1 MDQPSSP
8 STRDAYDLWA
18 ATYDAFDNP
27 LVAQSDLALEELGG
41 AIRGASVLELGCGTG
56 RLASRL
62 LAAGA
67 RRYTGVDAS
76 PGMLQRAAALG
87 LADATWLGG
96 ELASPPVA
104 EASFELVLFC
114 LVLEHVRDLVPALSA
129 ARRALAPGG
138 QVVALELHP
147 ELAARGIGAHFE
159 HQGQTVRIDS
169 YAHDAAEL
177 RAACASAGLVPTR
190 LCEWFPDQRSLA
202 RSSKLA
208 RYLGSPVLLELRAS
222 AA

>member
-1 MDQPSSP
+1 MP
-8 STRDAYDLWA
+8 STSEAYDLWA
-18 ATYDAFDNP
+18 PTYDLIDNP
-27 LVAQSDLALEELGG
+27 LVAQSEVALEEL
-41 AIRGASVLELGCGTG
+41 AALVRGASVLELGCGTG
-56 RLASRL
+56 RLASRM

-67 RRYTGVDAS
+67 SGYTGVDAS
-76 PGMLQRAAALG
+76 PGMLQRAAKLG
-87 LADATWLGG
+87 LLGATWLCG
-96 ELASPPVA
+96 ELASPPVP
-104 EASFELVLFC
+104 EAAFDVVLFC
-114 LVLEHVRDLVPALSA
+114 LVLEHVRDLVPALAA

-159 HQGQTVRIDS
+159 HQGQTVRIAS
-169 YAHDAAEL
+169 FAHDAAEL
-177 RAACASAGLVPTR
+177 RAACAAAALVPTR

-202 RSSKLA
+202 RSSKLR